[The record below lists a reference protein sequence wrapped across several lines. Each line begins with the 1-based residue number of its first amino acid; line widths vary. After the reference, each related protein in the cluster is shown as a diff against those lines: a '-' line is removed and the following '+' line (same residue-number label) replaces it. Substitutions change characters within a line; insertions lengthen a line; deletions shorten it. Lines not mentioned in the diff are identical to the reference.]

1 MSWNRLISA
10 TVCFVICGLLCSG
23 RVLAEVTDRSTAKV
37 SAEFAAIL
45 TAVDAAQVELQ
56 NGRPAA
62 FKALWSHGDD
72 TTLSGGLGGMIEQ
85 GWEQISKR
93 LDWVGTQFS
102 QGLHRTERLVKNESG
117 NLGYVVQF
125 EHLRFRA
132 PGQTE
137 ESTRDYRV
145 TMVFRR
151 ESDGWKLIHRQADS
165 QMQKQP
171 TK

>member
-1 MSWNRLISA
+1 MNWKPTVSA
-10 TVCFVICGLLCSG
+10 AVYFLICGLLCSDG
-23 RVLAEVTDRSTAKV
+23 VQAEVTDRAPAKV
-37 SAEFAAIL
+37 SDEFLAMLI
-45 TAVDAAQVELQ
+45 AVDAAQLELQ

-62 FKALWSHGDD
+62 FKALWSHADD
-72 TTLSGGLGGMIEQ
+72 ITLSGGFGGTIEQ

-102 QGLHRTERLVKNESG
+102 EGSHRIERLVKNESG
-117 NLGYVVQF
+117 NLGYVVQL
-125 EHLRFRA
+125 EHLRFRV
-132 PGQTE
+132 PGQAE

-151 ESDGWKLIHRQADS
+151 EDDGWKLVHRQADS
-165 QMQKQP
+165 QMHKQP